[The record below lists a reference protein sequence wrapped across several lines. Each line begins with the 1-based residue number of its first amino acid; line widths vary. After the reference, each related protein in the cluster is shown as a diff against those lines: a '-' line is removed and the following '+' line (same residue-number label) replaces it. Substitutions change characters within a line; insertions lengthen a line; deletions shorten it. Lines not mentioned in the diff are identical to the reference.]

1 MTITNNGA
9 PLTIGETIQQ
19 LHQALSDYVEA
30 TYHISDPKLVAQ
42 RKQLLGELGVIH
54 QRPYIEST
62 PRYKIGDSFAELG
75 LDQATLNLFASIS
88 QKNENFDRLI
98 YDPPYQHQADSAR
111 LYLVEGKSLVVMTG
125 TGSGKT
131 ECFLLPILGKLAR
144 EAENDGKKFGSTT
157 AMRALVLYP
166 MNALVNDQLGRLRR
180 LFGDDRVVGKFMDWS
195 GRPAR
200 FARYTSRTLY
210 PGVRT
215 AKKDTR
221 NLSPIDKF
229 YIKHLQQAQE
239 IDSQLGLTSMQLIQ
253 ELQEQGKWPA
263 KSDLIKWY
271 GKKGSRWQDKKT
283 GEFKRCVTLTED
295 PELLTRHE
303 VHDAPPD
310 VLVTNYSML
319 EYMLMRPLE
328 RPVFDQTREWLKS
341 NPDENFLLVIDEAH
355 LYRGAAGAEVALLIR
370 RLRMRLNIPTERL
383 QVICTSASFADPNYA
398 REFGA
403 QLSGKNSADFET
415 VTGELDLRPFESK
428 GSLEDA
434 KILNSINLKALYDA
448 ETDDEKLKIVKNFL
462 VYRDIPAPHR
472 FHSSLYEALKTFPPM
487 SKLVNITMSEAKPVD
502 ELGSEIFD
510 KQAADI
516 SSKAAT
522 NLMALGSMARKSN
535 NSTTMMSSRVHSFFR
550 GLPGLWVCMDNECAE
565 IAEELRGAPAG
576 KLYSQ
581 PQDRC
586 KCGARVLELYTCRN
600 CGTAY
605 CRAYTHETE
614 NLSFLWAEPGNE
626 FSVDDHVNNELIPI
640 DILLEKPVF
649 KEAVEPVEYD
659 LLTGRLN
666 PVAMSDRQRTVFVR
680 GNRTSF
686 TSTEIQKNNASSLQ
700 FNPCAVCGQRGGY
713 NRSSVQ
719 DHQTKGDQPFQA
731 LIKKQIEVQ
740 PPTHH
745 SLSESNPNK
754 GGKVLIFSDSRQMAA
769 RLAPNIQNYSTLDV
783 VRPLLLYGY
792 STLSSYDSLSGKLSL
807 RDLYFCLLFAAEQ
820 LKVRLKPELR
830 SNDTFHDHER
840 LIRER
845 LNVSEANIEFAL
857 NEVRERIADSRPPE
871 SLLGQIY
878 KTVTD
883 RFLNFE
889 SLALATLV
897 ERPLHTDTLSNLPE
911 IPEIAET
918 DSEKIS
924 LARVWINCWLNTGIW
939 LSTMPESWHKTRINP
954 HSGKFAKMKR
964 FVENRTALSTFNK
977 SWLPQLLNIFTE
989 KLESGQFRILG
1000 SGLSLS
1006 LGGDWAY
1013 CQICR
1018 TTQRP
1023 FPNLDKCTNCAEHAV
1038 KNIDPNTD
1046 PVFVARK
1053 SFYRS
1058 STIDV
1063 FKSSPK
1069 PPSFLI
1075 AAEHTAQLNSSHSE
1089 KVFSTAEEHELRFQ
1103 DISLYDDSDIAKP
1116 AIDILSCTTT
1126 MEVGID
1132 IGTLLGVSLRN
1143 MPPSR
1148 ANYQQRSGRAG
1159 RRGNA
1164 VATVTAYGTV
1174 DSHDEHYFRR
1184 PDDMIRGSVDD
1195 PVLTLD
1201 NMDICRRHIMA
1212 YLFQR
1217 YLSERLPDITP
1228 SEQPHLFEVLGKVSD
1243 FNDPHQILNRTDF
1256 ESWLNASEKPLK
1268 SELNSWLPLE
1278 LAKQDREK
1286 LIGDFIQEILLPLDN
1301 ALDNATASK
1310 NFTNHTDTIET
1321 FETPDEVNVES
1332 NTRTSATDNLLDLLL
1347 YKGVLPRYAFPT
1359 DVATFHVFDKE
1370 QSSYYNPVFK
1380 YSPSQGLP
1388 IALSQYS
1395 PGKDIW
1401 INSKLWTSGAIYSPV
1416 HKERLDS
1423 WNKRRLYYECKN
1435 CNFANTIEYTKEKLG
1450 ETINCPACGMPGCF
1464 GPSRDWF
1471 RPPGFAHPIDIPEKT
1486 SPDDQPAISYAT
1498 RAKLT
1503 MSTPPDMTLWHELNE
1518 HIQLYPT
1525 RTNLLV
1531 TNRGPR
1537 QEGYSYCRK
1546 CGAIEPSALPATI
1559 TTSAHQKPYPDPQNQ
1574 NCSGG
1579 ATSTGIVLGTDFVSD
1594 ILLISLKVSS
1604 PINLQPGSHST
1615 EVVLRTICEALTI
1628 ASCKRLELEISEL
1641 QAEFRPVFTTSGQ
1654 QGAGM
1659 EIYIYDTLP
1668 GGAGFAR
1675 RVGDFELSIFEDALE
1690 VLLTCPEDCDR
1701 SCYRCIRSYKNKFE
1715 HELLNRHLGASLL
1728 GYILN
1733 ISDPTTET
1741 RNIDLATDL
1750 LFQDIKLRGLKDVTV
1765 NSNQMIDVPNF
1776 GKVNAPIHMKK
1787 LGEKDIIIGVFNP
1800 LTPNEPPD
1808 PSLRALMTSNNPMV
1822 EIIMEDALAVQRNL
1836 PSITSKLINRYTE

>member
-1 MTITNNGA
+1 MTIVNNGA

-19 LHQALSDYVEA
+19 LHQALSDYIEA

-42 RKQLLGELGVIH
+42 RKQLLSELGVIH

-62 PRYKIGDSFAELG
+62 PRYQTGNSFAELG

-88 QKNENFDRLI
+88 QKKENSDRLI
-98 YDPPYQHQADSAR
+98 YDPPYQHQADSTR
-111 LYLVEGKSLVVMTG
+111 LFLVEGKSLVVMTG

-144 EAENDGKKFGSTT
+144 EAENGGKKFGSTS

-180 LFGDDRVVGKFMDWS
+180 LFGDERVVEKFMDWS

-210 PGVRT
+210 PGVRD
-215 AKKDTR
+215 AKKDSR

-239 IDSQLGLTSMQLIQ
+239 SDLPLSETSKHLIE
-253 ELQEQGKWPA
+253 ELKEQGKWPA

-283 GEFKRCVTLTED
+283 GEFKRCVTLPED

-303 VHDAPPD
+303 VHAAPPD

-355 LYRGAAGAEVALLIR
+355 LYRGASGAEVALLIR
-370 RLRMRLNIPTERL
+370 RLRMRLNIPPERL
-383 QVICTSASFADPNYA
+383 QVICTSASFDDQTYA

-415 VTGELDLRPFESK
+415 VMGELDLRPFESK

-448 ETDDEKLKIVKNFL
+448 ETEDEKLNIVSNFL
-462 VYRDIPAPHR
+462 AYRNIHKPYK
-472 FHSSLYEALKTFPPM
+472 FHTSLCEALETFPPM

-502 ELGSEIFD
+502 ELGGEIFD
-510 KQAADI
+510 RQAGDI
-516 SSKAAT
+516 SSEAAT

-535 NSTTMMSSRVHSFFR
+535 NSPAIMSSRVHSFFR
-550 GLPGLWVCMDNECAE
+550 GLPGLWVCMDNECTE
-565 IAEELRGAPAG
+565 LTEELRGGPAG

-581 PQDRC
+581 PQDWC
-586 KCGARVLELYTCRN
+586 QCGARVLELYTCRN

-605 CRAYTHETE
+605 VRAYTHETE
-614 NLSFLWAEPGNE
+614 NLRFLWAEPGNE
-626 FSVDDHVNNELIPI
+626 FSINDRIIHELIPI
-640 DILLEKPVF
+640 DILLENPVF

-666 PVAMSDRQRTVFVR
+666 PKMSSDRQRKVYVR
-680 GNRTSF
+680 GDRTSF
-686 TSTEIQKNNASSLQ
+686 TSMEMDSKTASSLQ
-700 FNPCAVCGQRGGY
+700 FNPCAVCGQRGRY
-713 NRSSVQ
+713 NKSSVQ

-745 SLSESNPNK
+745 SLSKSAPNK
-754 GGKVLIFSDSRQMAA
+754 GRKVLIFSDSRQMAA
-769 RLAPNIQNYSTLDV
+769 RLAPNIQNYSTRDV
-783 VRPLLLYGY
+783 IRPLLLYGF
-792 STLSSYDSLSGKLSL
+792 STLSSYDNLNGKLSL
-807 RDLYFCLLFAAEQ
+807 RDLYFCLLFAAGQ
-820 LKVRLKPELR
+820 LKVRLKPELH
-830 SNDTFHDHER
+830 SNDTFHDHQR

-845 LNVSEANIEFAL
+845 IDTSKANIEFAL
-857 NEVRERIADSRPPE
+857 SEVRDRIADSRPPE

-878 KTVTD
+878 RTVTD

-897 ERPLHTDTLSNLPE
+897 ERPFHTDTLSNLPE
-911 IPEIAET
+911 IPGIAET
-918 DSEKIS
+918 ASEKIS
-924 LARVWINCWLNTGIW
+924 LARVWINYWLNTGIW
-939 LSTMPESWHKTRINP
+939 LTTMPESWHKTRINP
-954 HSGKFAKMKR
+954 HGGKFAKMDR
-964 FVENRTALSTFNK
+964 FVENRIALSVFNK

-1000 SGLSLS
+1000 SELSLS

-1023 FPNLDKCTNCAEHAV
+1023 FPNLDKCINCGKHAV
-1038 KNIDPNTD
+1038 KSIDPNTD

-1063 FKSSPK
+1063 LKSLPK
-1069 PPSFLI
+1069 PPFFLI
-1075 AAEHTAQLNSSHSE
+1075 AAEHTAQLNSSRSE
-1089 KVFSTAEEHELRFQ
+1089 EVFSTAEEHELRFQ
-1103 DISLYDDSDIAKP
+1103 DISLYDDSEVAKP

-1174 DSHDEHYFRR
+1174 DSHDEHYFRS
-1184 PDDMIRGSVDD
+1184 PDDMIRGAVDD

-1201 NMDICRRHIMA
+1201 NMDICRRHMMA

-1217 YLSERLPDITP
+1217 YLSERLPNITP

-1243 FNDPHQILNRTDF
+1243 FNDPRQILNRTDF
-1256 ESWLNASEKPLK
+1256 ESWLIASEKPLK

-1278 LAKQDREK
+1278 LVKQDREQ
-1286 LIGDFIQEILLPLDN
+1286 LINNFIQETLLPLDK
-1301 ALDNATASK
+1301 ALDNTTASD
-1310 NFTNHTDTIET
+1310 NPANHTNTIET
-1321 FETPDEVNVES
+1321 FETPDEVDVES

-1359 DVATFHVFDKE
+1359 DVATFHVFDKD

-1423 WNKRRLYYECKN
+1423 WNNRKLYYECKN
-1435 CNFANTIEYTKEKLG
+1435 CNFADTKEYIEEKLG
-1450 ETINCPACGMPGCF
+1450 ETINCHACGMPDCF

-1503 MSTPPDMTLWHELNE
+1503 MPTPSDTTLWNELNE
-1518 HIQLYPT
+1518 HIHLYPT
-1525 RTNLLV
+1525 RQSLLV

-1537 QEGYSYCRK
+1537 HEGYSYCRK
-1546 CGAIEPSALPATI
+1546 CGAIEPSALPATN
-1559 TTSAHQKPYPDPQNQ
+1559 TTSAHQKPYPDPRNQ

-1594 ILLISLKVSS
+1594 VLLISLKVAP
-1604 PINLQPGSHST
+1604 PINLSPGRQST

-1628 ASCKRLELEISEL
+1628 ASCKKLELEISEL
-1641 QAEFRPVFTTSGQ
+1641 QAEFRPVLTPSDQ
-1654 QGAGM
+1654 QGLEM
-1659 EIYIYDTLP
+1659 EIYLYDTLP

-1675 RVGDFELSIFEDALE
+1675 RVGDFGLSIFEDALE
-1690 VLLTCPEDCDR
+1690 VLHTCPEDCDR

-1741 RNIDLATDL
+1741 RNIDLAADL
-1750 LFQDIKLRGLKDVTV
+1750 LFHDIKLRGLEDVTV
-1765 NSNQMIDVPNF
+1765 SRNQTINVPSF
-1776 GKVNAPIHMKK
+1776 GKVNAPIHIKK
-1787 LGEKDIIIGVFNP
+1787 LGEKDIVIGLFNP
-1800 LTPNEPPD
+1800 LTPNQPPD
-1808 PSLRALMTSNNPMV
+1808 PTLRGLMTSKNPMV
-1822 EIIMEDALAVQRNL
+1822 EVIIEDALAVQRNL
-1836 PSITSKLINRYTE
+1836 PSITSKLLDRYNE